1 MGLRG
6 REGDSRRGR
15 ETERPGGRQREVDRN
30 KEATHRERRTD
41 PEKEALPLPLTAER
55 NMGETQARR
64 STEKD
69 RGACGYKE
77 RQMLTIRHIHETGRG
92 RGKEGSHTG
101 NLDSLNL
108 KTLHGSLKTNLPDTQ
123 NQKIP
128 PGLFPE
134 APR

>member
-55 NMGETQARR
+55 NTGETHPGALRKIEVHAGIKRGKCLQSDTYTRQEEAEER
-64 STEKD
+64 
-69 RGACGYKE
+69 RGATQE
-77 RQMLTIRHIHETGRG
+77 TWIHSTS
-92 RGKEGSHTG
+92 KHCM
-101 NLDSLNL
+101 D
-108 KTLHGSLKTNLPDTQ
+108 P
-123 NQKIP
+123 
-128 PGLFPE
+128 
-134 APR
+134 